1 MNKYFVILIIW
12 GISNIFGQSNQ
23 AKIDSLLA
31 LDRDSPAEQVRI
43 FSELSVLY
51 TSIDFNKAFKY
62 AKSAHEIAVYSEDF
76 HSATKQYITISKLY
90 YNRQMYDSAIV
101 YLKATFDYFKWF
113 NDKKLIAVVYTQL
126 GLNHERFY
134 DYSKANEFHFSAL
147 KFSRDV
153 RDSIGIASSLNNL
166 GLNNWRTGN
175 YQEAERYY
183 LQALGIRKRLNQYKA
198 LSITYNNLGVLHW
211 NWGNYF
217 KALKFYL
224 DALDLKEKSKDSTG
238 LILTN
243 NNIGMLYQKFGDL
256 DKTKY
261 YYFKSLELSEK
272 INYRFGLAYSNENI
286 GTYCMEQKIYN
297 EADNYFQKA
306 LEIYKEIGHKNGQSN
321 VYNSLGKLY
330 FILAKYNE
338 ALNFHL
344 SAYKLAAEA
353 SDKKAIVLSL
363 NNLGKTYNFLGQTD
377 KAQQYLYI
385 ALDLLKAT
393 PLADQIKYTY
403 AELSLSYE
411 KRNDVNKA
419 FYYMKLYKN
428 ITDSLYD
435 AENLRMINDLKEK
448 YETDRREKE
457 NEVLRSKTIK
467 QNYELKKQSYVQ
479 NLSIIALVFFALLT
493 SFLFYSNRQKK
504 LNNRII
510 LKSKEEVETLNTEL
524 NLINKQLST
533 SENNLKELNAT
544 KDKFFSIIAHDLRN
558 PFMSIL
564 GFLDLLTNS
573 FDEYDDTDK
582 KLMLSNTAALALN
595 TYKLL
600 ENLLQWARL
609 QTEGIHFYPRNLD
622 FNRLVESCIESLKP
636 SSSLKKIQLIFYA
649 AQKVFY
655 IGDEEM
661 LNTIIRNIISNSI
674 KFTPEGGNITVDLAK
689 DESHVQLTITDTG
702 IGMDE
707 KTVENLFKVG
717 VNASRKGTKGEK
729 GTGIGL
735 LLAQEF
741 TAKHHGTINVTS
753 EIGKGTSFVINLP
766 ILEETA

>member
-1 MNKYFVILIIW
+1 MNKYFVILIFW
-12 GISNIFGQSNQ
+12 GISNIFAQSNQ
-23 AKIDSLLA
+23 AKIDSLLS
-31 LDRDSPAEQVRI
+31 LDMDSPSEKIRI
-43 FSELSVLY
+43 FSEISKQY
-51 TSIDFNKAFKY
+51 ASFDFNKAFKY
-62 AKSAHEIAVYSEDF
+62 AKSAYEISIYTEDF
-76 HSATKQYITISKLY
+76 HSATNQYLFISKLY
-90 YNRQMYDSAIV
+90 YQRKMYDSAIV
-101 YLKATFDYFKWF
+101 YLKATFEFFKWF
-113 NDKKLIAVVYTQL
+113 NDKKLIASVYTQL
-126 GLNHERFY
+126 GINHERFY
-134 DYSKANEFHFSAL
+134 NYTQANEFHFSAL
-147 KFSRDV
+147 KFSRDI
-153 RDSIGIASSLNNL
+153 RDSIGIASALNNL

-175 YQEAERYY
+175 YTEAEKYY
-183 LQALGIRKRLNQYKA
+183 LQALDIRKRLNLYKA
-198 LSITYNNLGVLHW
+198 LSTTYNNLGVLHW

-224 DALDLKEKSKDSTG
+224 DALELIEQSKDSTG

-256 DKTKY
+256 EKTKY

-272 INYRFGLAYSNENI
+272 INYRFGIAYSNENI

-297 EADNYFQKA
+297 EADNYFQTA
-306 LEIYKEIGHKNGQSN
+306 LIIYKEIGHKSGQSN
-321 VYNSLGKLY
+321 VNNSLGKLY

-338 ALNFHL
+338 SLNYHL
-344 SAYKLAAEA
+344 AAYKLASEA
-353 SDKKAIVLSL
+353 ADNRAQVFSL
-363 NNLGKTYNFLGQTD
+363 NNLGKVYNYLGQTD
-377 KAQQYLYI
+377 KAQQNLYT
-385 ALDLLKAT
+385 ALNLLRNT

-411 KRNDVNKA
+411 KKNDVNKA
-419 FYYMKLYKN
+419 FYYMKLYKGV
-428 ITDSLYD
+428 TDSLYD

-448 YETDRREKE
+448 YEADRREKE
-457 NEVLRSKTIK
+457 NEVLRSQTAQ
-467 QNYELKKQSYVQ
+467 QNYELKRQSYLQ
-479 NLSIIALVFFALLT
+479 NFSIIALIFFALLT

-510 LKSKEEVETLNTEL
+510 LKGKEEVEILNTEL
-524 NLINKQLST
+524 NLINKQLTT

-582 KLMLSNTAALALN
+582 KLMLSNTASLALN

-622 FNRLVESCIESLKP
+622 FNRLVEGCIESLKP
-636 SSSLKKIQLIFYA
+636 SSSLKSIELIFYA
-649 AQKVFY
+649 TQKVLY

-674 KFTPEGGNITVDLAK
+674 KFTPEGGTITVELAK
-689 DESHVQLTITDTG
+689 DENYVQLTITDTG

-707 KTVENLFKVG
+707 KTVANLFKVG
-717 VNASRKGTKGEK
+717 VNTSRKGTKGEK

-741 TAKHHGTINVTS
+741 TAKHHGSINVTS
-753 EIGKGTSFVINLP
+753 KIGKGTSFIINLP